1 MKRVLTAVIL
11 VPIVVIALFRAPI
24 WLFALLVFGVAVL
37 AAHEYFGIARAQ
49 GFRPSQSLS
58 YLFLASL
65 FGFVMWGSLEIV
77 RQMPAW
83 LRSVPMVEGITG
95 LLLVAAPFLLLVAG
109 MRRDPLSQSLPDAA
123 ISFLLL
129 PYVGLSLVC
138 LVLLRAYENGALFVL
153 LLMLVVWTGDIAAY
167 YVGSA
172 IGKRKLAPRVSP
184 GKSWEGTIASAVG
197 AAVVSVLL
205 LHFAPAIYLALARIH
220 LLDIPAMPLNPS
232 SAGEGL
238 LQSVPSW
245 IAVMFGLCVN
255 VAAQLGDLVESALKR
270 GAGVKDS
277 GTLLPGHGGVLD
289 RIDALLFAAP
299 LGWLF
304 YISGLGVFFELRGI
318 LSK

>member
-11 VPIVVIALFRAPI
+11 VPIVVIALFRAPL
-24 WLFALLVFGVAVL
+24 WLFALLVLGVAVL
-37 AAHEYFGIARAQ
+37 ATHEFFGIAKAQ
-49 GFRPSQSLS
+49 GFRPFRALS

-65 FGFVMWGSLEIV
+65 FGFVTWGSLEV
-77 RQMPAW
+77 VQQMPAW

-123 ISFLLL
+123 VSFLLL

-153 LLMLVVWTGDIAAY
+153 FLMLVVWTGDIAAY

-172 IGKRKLAPRVSP
+172 IGKHKLAPRVSP
-184 GKSWEGTIASAVG
+184 GKSWEGTIASAIA

-205 LHFAPAIYLALARIH
+205 LRFASAIYLALGRIH
-220 LLDIPAMPLNPS
+220 LLDISAMSLNPPG
-232 SAGEGL
+232 ATDRL
-238 LQSVPSW
+238 LQSVPVW
-245 IAVMFGLCVN
+245 IAVLFGLCVN

-304 YISGLGVFFELRGI
+304 YVSGLGVFFQLRGI
-318 LSK
+318 LNR

>member
-11 VPIVVIALFRAPI
+11 IPIVVIALFKAPLL
-24 WLFALLVFGVAVL
+24 LFALLVLGVAVL
-37 AAHEYFGIARAQ
+37 ATHEYLELAKAQ
-49 GFRPSQSLS
+49 GFRPFRALS

-65 FGFVMWGSLEIV
+65 FGFVAWGSLEV
-77 RQMPAW
+77 ARQMPSW
-83 LRSVPMVEGITG
+83 LRDIPAVEGVTG
-95 LLLVAAPFLLLVAG
+95 LLLVAAPFLLMIAS

-123 ISFLLL
+123 VSFLLL

-138 LVLLRAYENGALFVL
+138 LVLMRAYQNGALFVL
-153 LLMLVVWTGDIAAY
+153 FLMLVVWTGDTAAY

-172 IGKRKLAPRVSP
+172 IGKHKLAPRVSP

-197 AAVVSVLL
+197 AAVVSVIL
-205 LHFAPAIYLALARIH
+205 LHFASAIYVGLSRIH
-220 LLDIPAMPLNPS
+220 LLDIPGSVLYGSNAQ
-232 SAGEGL
+232 GGL
-238 LQSVPSW
+238 LQPAPVW
-245 IAVMFGLCVN
+245 LALLFGLGVN
-255 VAAQLGDLVESALKR
+255 VAAQLGDLAESALKR

-304 YISGLGVFFELRGI
+304 YVSGLGVYFRLHGI
-318 LSK
+318 LGR

>member
-11 VPIVVIALFRAPI
+11 VPIVVIALFKAPL
-24 WLFALLVFGVAVL
+24 WLFTLLVFGVAVL
-37 AAHEYFGIARAQ
+37 AAHEYFGIVKAQ
-49 GFRPSQSLS
+49 GFRPFHALS
-58 YLFLASL
+58 YLVLVSL

-77 RQMPAW
+77 RQMPSW
-83 LRSVPMVEGITG
+83 LRAIPMVEGISG
-95 LLLVAAPFLLLVAG
+95 LLLVAAPFVLMIAS

-123 ISFLLL
+123 VSFLLL

-153 LLMLVVWTGDIAAY
+153 FLMLVVWTGDIAAY

-172 IGKRKLAPRVSP
+172 IGKHKLAPRVSP

-197 AAVVSVLL
+197 AAIVSVLL
-205 LHFAPAIYLALARIH
+205 MHFASAIYLALGRIH
-220 LLDIPAMPLNPS
+220 LLELPTSYATNG
-232 SAGEGL
+232 ATGL
-238 LQSVPSW
+238 LQTAPGW
-245 IAVMFGLCVN
+245 IAVLFGLCVN

-270 GAGVKDS
+270 GAGLKDS
-277 GTLLPGHGGVLD
+277 GRLLPGHGGVLD

-304 YISGLGVFFELRGI
+304 YVSGLGIYFHGI
-318 LSK
+318 LSR

>member
-1 MKRVLTAVIL
+1 VKRVLTAVIL
-11 VPIVVIALFRAPI
+11 VPIVVIALFKAPI

-37 AAHEYFGIARAQ
+37 AAHEYFGIVKAQ
-49 GFRPSQSLS
+49 GFRPFRALS

-65 FGFVMWGSLEIV
+65 FGFVTWGSLEVV

-123 ISFLLL
+123 VSFLLL

-153 LLMLVVWTGDIAAY
+153 FLMLVVWTGDIAAY

-172 IGKRKLAPRVSP
+172 IGKHKLAPRVSP
-184 GKSWEGTIASAVG
+184 GKSWEGTIASAIA

-205 LHFAPAIYLALARIH
+205 LRFASAIYLALGRIH
-220 LLDIPAMPLNPS
+220 LLDISAMSLNPPG
-232 SAGEGL
+232 ATDGL
-238 LQSVPSW
+238 LQSVPVW
-245 IAVMFGLCVN
+245 IAVLFGLCVN

-304 YISGLGVFFELRGI
+304 YVSGLGVFFQLRGI
-318 LSK
+318 LNR